1 MSTAIQKIVIQP
13 IVNDNTL
20 SNTSQLFASSKIWNA
35 QKLGIVKS
43 GYKTVKIWPG
53 HKIYG

>member
-43 GYKTVKIWPG
+43 GYKTVKIWLG
-53 HKIYG
+53 QKIYG